1 MTSNP
6 QCKKEVY
13 EQIQAIER
21 ELFQIRMMAINLD
34 NKLQGML
41 IDYRKEILN
50 DI

>member
-1 MTSNP
+1 MTGPSE
-6 QCKKEVY
+6 CKKEVY

-34 NKLQGML
+34 NKLQSIL